1 MSGPPSSSTAA
12 STTSSIGRFLS
23 LGVSCRPEMTLPPR
37 SHRLSRCLRNV
48 LRDNFKLRVCPKS
61 LSRITELSQ
70 HKPDGGQSKES
81 QCIAV
86 EILKIFGKAP
96 AAIGRVGDWR
106 AGLGRCLCS
115 PLARPF
121 VCECHKISTMPRFQ
135 PPPHRTQRANFW
147 HYAHLFASPQS
158 LWDLSCRDSFPRS
171 STHPIVIE

>member
-1 MSGPPSSSTAA
+1 VRFPDRPFRSSNET
-12 STTSSIGRFLS
+12 RQF
-23 LGVSCRPEMTLPPR
+23 
-37 SHRLSRCLRNV
+37 
-48 LRDNFKLRVCPKS
+48 KS
-61 LSRITELSQ
+61 LIPLVNRLESVHEVYQVTKLSQ
-70 HKPDGGQSKES
+70 HESDGRESEKGQR
-81 QCIAV
+81 IAAEV
-86 EILKIFGKAP
+86 LKIFDQ
-96 AAIGRVGDWR
+96 AAATIGRVGDWR

-158 LWDLSCRDSFPRS
+158 LWDLSCRDSFPRG

>member
-1 MSGPPSSSTAA
+1 MRPSDRSGPIFVASLAA
-12 STTSSIGRFLS
+12 I
-23 LGVSCRPEMTLPPR
+23 V
-37 SHRLSRCLRNV
+37 
-48 LRDNFKLRVCPKS
+48 DDAIRVCPKS

-70 HKPDGGQSKES
+70 HKPDGGQSQES

-158 LWDLSCRDSFPRS
+158 LWDLLCRDSFPRG
-171 STHPIVIE
+171 STHPIVIK

>member
-1 MSGPPSSSTAA
+1 MRLWLWGSGNENGRAMRRRVISNARAKGRSTAA
-12 STTSSIGRFLS
+12 AQGDTW
-23 LGVSCRPEMTLPPR
+23 CRPRTATWMVGE
-37 SHRLSRCLRNV
+37 
-48 LRDNFKLRVCPKS
+48 LRVRPET
-61 LSRITELSQ
+61 LYGITKPSQ
-70 HKPDGGQSKES
+70 HEANGSEAQERQRCS
-81 QCIAV
+81 V
-86 EILKIFGKAP
+86 EVLPIFGEPSATV
-96 AAIGRVGDWR
+96 GRVGDWR

-158 LWDLSCRDSFPRS
+158 LWDLSCRDSFPRG